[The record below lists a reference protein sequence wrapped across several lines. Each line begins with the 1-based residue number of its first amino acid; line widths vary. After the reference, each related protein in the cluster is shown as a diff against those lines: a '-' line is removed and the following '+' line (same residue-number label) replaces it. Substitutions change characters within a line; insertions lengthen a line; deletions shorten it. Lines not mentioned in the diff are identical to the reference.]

1 MKNDQTKQIVIGWI
15 VIAVSA
21 GIGYWIGSSSN
32 DDKMSRVV
40 DWNTKQI
47 HSLGIAASTDSYN
60 AELMIQILNHLEGN
74 EVKVPSRSLISEM
87 IASDD
92 VITDDDVPHTFEQI
106 EKDQKEVDR
115 SIRAFATANLFQAET
130 LHNILNKKSQS
141 RHSTGQCYACEF
153 V

>member
-130 LHNILNKKSQS
+130 LHNILNKISNK
-141 RHSTGQCYACEF
+141 E
-153 V
+153 

>member
-1 MKNDQTKQIVIGWI
+1 
-15 VIAVSA
+15 
-21 GIGYWIGSSSN
+21 
-32 DDKMSRVV
+32 
-40 DWNTKQI
+40 
-47 HSLGIAASTDSYN
+47 
-60 AELMIQILNHLEGN
+60 MIQILNHLEGN

-130 LHNILNKKSQS
+130 LHNILNKISNK
-141 RHSTGQCYACEF
+141 E
-153 V
+153 

>member
-106 EKDQKEVDR
+106 EKDQKDVDR

-130 LHNILNKKSQS
+130 LHNILNKISNK
-141 RHSTGQCYACEF
+141 E
-153 V
+153 